1 MRLLTKLNH
10 ELNKRI
16 LHADA
21 IGGAF
26 RFEYPINIKRDVLKN
41 DCRHWLNLHVSIFGR
56 YVINAKRFIKIM
68 FGCWPVNCFIRHD
81 NSGRCDLHSPA
92 FGNRCAIDVVVLA
105 PSSPDHKGNVIGFVS
120 AEEVNGD
127 AVQSTTHNVIRSAME
142 NNTHKSKLFSDF
154 GKLFFCGLTDVI
166 KVFNRGLFSSVRTAK
181 LKLNAVLG
189 KDRGNDSLNRNNLIS
204 SESFTC
210 GRDGG
215 EINNL
220 STSPVFIG
228 RKVHADNIKSFLSVP
243 LIALTACLYDSHK
256 SHPLWLINIINITCC
271 QEKLS
276 VVSV

>member
-1 MRLLTKLNH
+1 MKLFTKLNH

-26 RFEYPINIKRDVLKN
+26 RFECPVNIKRDVLKN
-41 DCRHWLNLHVSIFGR
+41 DCCHWLNLHVSIFGR
-56 YVINAKRFIKIM
+56 YVINAKRFIKVM

-92 FGNRCAIDVVVLA
+92 FGNRGAIDVVVLA
-105 PSSPDHKGNVIGFVS
+105 PCAPNHKGNVIGFVS

-154 GKLFFCGLTDVI
+154 GKAFLSGLTDVI
-166 KVFNRGLFSSVRTAK
+166 KVFECGLASSVRTAK

-189 KDRGNDSLNRNNLIS
+189 KDRGNDSLSWNDLVSGESFACWRDSGEVSHLASAPVLIS
-204 SESFTC
+204 
-210 GRDGG
+210 G
-215 EINNL
+215 
-220 STSPVFIG
+220 
-228 RKVHADNIKSFLSVP
+228 KVHTDNIKSFLSVP
-243 LIALTACLYDSHK
+243 LIALTACLYDWHK
-256 SHPLWLINIINITCC
+256 QI
-271 QEKLS
+271 LS
-276 VVSV
+276 MANKYYKYNLLSRSILQCK